1 MTNLKEQIQNLA
13 FFVTFLSVFSPSY
26 ALTKTILTNCN
37 IIDGTGRPAARD
49 MVITISENKISTI
62 EKGPYKSI
70 GETDREIIDLKGSY
84 VLPGFWNNHS
94 HLSDL
99 LPDVNDILGK
109 ENTVDRKSTRL
120 NSSHT

>member
-70 GETDREIIDLKGSY
+70 GETDREIIDLK
-84 VLPGFWNNHS
+84 
-94 HLSDL
+94 
-99 LPDVNDILGK
+99 
-109 ENTVDRKSTRL
+109 
-120 NSSHT
+120 